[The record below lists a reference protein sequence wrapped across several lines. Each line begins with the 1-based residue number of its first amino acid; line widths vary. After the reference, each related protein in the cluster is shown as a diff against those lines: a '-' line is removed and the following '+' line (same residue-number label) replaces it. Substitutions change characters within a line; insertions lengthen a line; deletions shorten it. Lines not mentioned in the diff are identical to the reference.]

1 MCKYYDF
8 IVSISV
14 KNMIGSI
21 SLIHYLLFFL
31 KNDLKVIT
39 SLKKIYRSSGQSF
52 RNGTCLTNAECLE
65 MGGASSGSCAG
76 GWLFIVNYI

>member
-1 MCKYYDF
+1 MQVLWLHRKY
-8 IVSISV
+8 IS
-14 KNMIGSI
+14 KK
-21 SLIHYLLFFL
+21 FFL
-31 KNDLKVIT
+31 KNDLKVII

-76 GWLFIVNYI
+76 GWLFIINYIQSIIYVINHGNY

>member
-1 MCKYYDF
+1 
-8 IVSISV
+8 
-14 KNMIGSI
+14 MIGSI

-31 KNDLKVIT
+31 KNDLKNNNIFF
-39 SLKKIYRSSGQSF
+39 KKKYRSSGQSF

-76 GWLFIVNYI
+76 G

>member
-1 MCKYYDF
+1 
-8 IVSISV
+8 
-14 KNMIGSI
+14 MIGCT

-31 KNDLKVIT
+31 KNDLKNNIF
-39 SLKKIYRSSGQSF
+39 LKINYRSSGQSF

-76 GWLFIVNYI
+76 G